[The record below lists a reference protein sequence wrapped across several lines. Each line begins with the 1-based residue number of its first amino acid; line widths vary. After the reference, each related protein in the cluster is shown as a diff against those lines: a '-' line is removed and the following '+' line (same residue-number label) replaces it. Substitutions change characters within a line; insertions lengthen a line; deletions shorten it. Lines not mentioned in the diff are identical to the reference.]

1 MDNLNLISNF
11 AEFKELKNID
21 KSTMIGVLEDVFRHA
36 LQKQYETD
44 ENFDVIINPEKG
56 DLEIWRNRTV
66 VEDGAVEDP
75 NAQIAVSEVK
85 AIDPTYEIGDE
96 YADEIKLSS
105 FGRRAVLSLRQNL
118 ASRILDL
125 EKASLY
131 EKYSEKV
138 GEIVTG
144 EVYQVWKKE
153 VLILDDEENEL
164 ILPKAEQIPND
175 FYRKGDT
182 IKAIVK
188 SVEMNNN
195 QPRIILSRTA
205 NQFLERLFEQE
216 VPEIFDGLITIKK
229 IVRIPGERAKV
240 AVESYDERID
250 PVGACVGMK
259 GSRIYSIVKELR
271 NENIDVVNYTANPSL
286 MIQRA
291 LNPAKISSITID
303 EEKMTASVYLKPD
316 QVSLAI
322 GKGGLNIRSQPIQ
335 VNLDTFEA
343 RNSVMPTTATLIRQQ
358 AQAGVQGAYQAT
370 AVLAQKGRM
379 MMEARIDQDVI
390 PKLARQQTTGD
401 PVNLNIQFLPSVG
414 PDISWDGGE
423 MSIRYEM
430 DKLNF
435 DWRMEQMSFTFV
447 PGDIEFTMTQRPDV
461 IIKYVG
467 GPLYVPPSSDPDYEP
482 VDVNA

>member
-1 MDNLNLISNF
+1 MDNLNLISTF

-21 KSTMIGVLEDVFRHA
+21 KSTMIGVLEDVFRH
-36 LQKQYETD
+36 LLIKTYETD

-56 DLEIWRNRTV
+56 DLEIWRNRTI
-66 VEDGAVEDP
+66 VEDGEVENP

-85 AIDPTYEIGDE
+85 AIDPTYEVGDE

-105 FGRRAVLSLRQNL
+105 FGRRTVLSLRQNL

-131 EKYSEKV
+131 EKYSQQV
-138 GEIVTG
+138 GEIITG
-144 EVYQVWKKE
+144 EVYQVWKRE
-153 VLILDDEENEL
+153 VLILDEDENEL

-188 SVEMNNN
+188 AVEMNNN

-216 VPEIFDGLITIKK
+216 VPEIADGLITIKK
-229 IVRIPGERAKV
+229 IARIPGERAKV

-259 GSRIYSIVKELR
+259 GSRIYGIVKELR
-271 NENIDVVNYTANPSL
+271 NENIDVVNYTTNTQL
-286 MIQRA
+286 MIQRS

-303 EEKMTASVYLKPD
+303 EEKQTASVYLKPD

-322 GKGGLNIRSQPIQ
+322 GKGGLNIRLSKMLTGYDID
-335 VNLDTFEA
+335 VYREVEEEDVDLNEFKDEIDAWIIDALKAVGCDTA
-343 RNSVMPTTATLIRQQ
+343 KSVLELSVEEIASRADLEMEQ
-358 AQAGVQGAYQAT
+358 AQKVVEILKA
-370 AVLAQKGRM
+370 
-379 MMEARIDQDVI
+379 
-390 PKLARQQTTGD
+390 
-401 PVNLNIQFLPSVG
+401 
-414 PDISWDGGE
+414 
-423 MSIRYEM
+423 
-430 DKLNF
+430 
-435 DWRMEQMSFTFV
+435 
-447 PGDIEFTMTQRPDV
+447 EF
-461 IIKYVG
+461 
-467 GPLYVPPSSDPDYEP
+467 E
-482 VDVNA
+482 

>member
-66 VEDGAVEDP
+66 VADGEVENP

-85 AIDPTYEIGDE
+85 AIDPTYEVGDE

-105 FGRRAVLSLRQNL
+105 FGRRTVLSLRQNL

-131 EKYSEKV
+131 EKYSQQV
-138 GEIVTG
+138 GEIITG
-144 EVYQVWKKE
+144 EVYQVWKRE
-153 VLILDDEENEL
+153 VLILDEDENEL

-188 SVEMNNN
+188 AVEMNNN

-259 GSRIYSIVKELR
+259 GSRIYGIVKELR
-271 NENIDVVNYTANPSL
+271 NENIDVVNYTTNTQL
-286 MIQRA
+286 MIQRS

-303 EEKMTASVYLKPD
+303 EEKQTASVYLKPD

-322 GKGGLNIRSQPIQ
+322 GKGGLNIRLSKMLTGYDID
-335 VNLDTFEA
+335 VYREVEEEDVDLNEFKDEIDAWIIDALKAVGCDTA
-343 RNSVMPTTATLIRQQ
+343 KSVLELSVEEIASRADLEMEQ
-358 AQAGVQGAYQAT
+358 AQKVVEILKA
-370 AVLAQKGRM
+370 
-379 MMEARIDQDVI
+379 
-390 PKLARQQTTGD
+390 
-401 PVNLNIQFLPSVG
+401 
-414 PDISWDGGE
+414 
-423 MSIRYEM
+423 
-430 DKLNF
+430 
-435 DWRMEQMSFTFV
+435 
-447 PGDIEFTMTQRPDV
+447 EF
-461 IIKYVG
+461 
-467 GPLYVPPSSDPDYEP
+467 E
-482 VDVNA
+482 

>member
-21 KSTMIGVLEDVFRHA
+21 KPTMIGVLEDVFRHA

-66 VEDGAVEDP
+66 VEDGAVENP
-75 NAQIAVSEVK
+75 NTQIAVSEVK
-85 AIDPTYEIGDE
+85 AIDSTYEVGDE

-125 EKASLY
+125 EKANLY
-131 EKYSEKV
+131 EKYSDKV
-138 GEIVTG
+138 GEIITG

-153 VLILDDEENEL
+153 VLILDDDENEL
-164 ILPKAEQIPND
+164 ILPKSEQIPND

-195 QPRIILSRTA
+195 NPRIILSRTA
-205 NQFLERLFEQE
+205 DQFLERLFEQE
-216 VPEIFDGLITIKK
+216 VPEIYDGLITIKK

-240 AVESYDERID
+240 AVESYDDRID

-271 NENIDVVNYTANPSL
+271 NENIDVLNYTANTQL

-291 LNPAKISSITID
+291 LNPAKISSITLD
-303 EEKMTASVYLKPD
+303 EEKQTAAVYLKPD

-322 GKGGLNIRSQPIQ
+322 GKGGLNIRLSKMLTGYDID
-335 VNLDTFEA
+335 VYREVEEEDVALTEFADEIDAWIIEALKNVGCDTAKSVLELPVEEIAA
-343 RNSVMPTTATLIRQQ
+343 RADLELEQ
-358 AQAGVQGAYQAT
+358 AQKVVEILKA
-370 AVLAQKGRM
+370 
-379 MMEARIDQDVI
+379 
-390 PKLARQQTTGD
+390 
-401 PVNLNIQFLPSVG
+401 
-414 PDISWDGGE
+414 
-423 MSIRYEM
+423 
-430 DKLNF
+430 
-435 DWRMEQMSFTFV
+435 
-447 PGDIEFTMTQRPDV
+447 EF
-461 IIKYVG
+461 
-467 GPLYVPPSSDPDYEP
+467 E
-482 VDVNA
+482 

>member
-66 VEDGAVEDP
+66 VADGEVENP

-85 AIDPTYEIGDE
+85 AIDPTFEVGDE

-105 FGRRAVLSLRQNL
+105 FGRRTVLSLRQNL

-131 EKYSEKV
+131 EKYSQQV
-138 GEIVTG
+138 GEIITG
-144 EVYQVWKKE
+144 EVYQVWKRE
-153 VLILDDEENEL
+153 VLILDEDENEL

-188 SVEMNNN
+188 AVEMNNN

-271 NENIDVVNYTANPSL
+271 NENIDVVNYTANPTL
-286 MIQRA
+286 MIQRS
-291 LNPAKISSITID
+291 LNPAKVSSITID

-322 GKGGLNIRSQPIQ
+322 GKGGLNIRLSKMLTGYDID
-335 VNLDTFEA
+335 VYREVEEEDVALTEFADEIDGWVIDALKAAGCDTAKSVLELPVEEIAA
-343 RNSVMPTTATLIRQQ
+343 RADLELEQ
-358 AQAGVQGAYQAT
+358 AQKVVEILKA
-370 AVLAQKGRM
+370 
-379 MMEARIDQDVI
+379 
-390 PKLARQQTTGD
+390 
-401 PVNLNIQFLPSVG
+401 
-414 PDISWDGGE
+414 
-423 MSIRYEM
+423 
-430 DKLNF
+430 
-435 DWRMEQMSFTFV
+435 
-447 PGDIEFTMTQRPDV
+447 EF
-461 IIKYVG
+461 
-467 GPLYVPPSSDPDYEP
+467 E
-482 VDVNA
+482 